1 MTSAF
6 FDCYNGISGD
16 MTLGALIDLGLP
28 VDDLRQALSSL
39 PIAGYSIEVE
49 RVNRCGIGATLAKV
63 TCEEQTKHRH
73 FSHIREM
80 IEASDLSPSVKERSV
95 AAFHAIAVAESKV
108 HEITLERVHFHE
120 VGAVDAIVDIVGSMW
135 GVEALGITT
144 VSASPVVVGSRTVRC
159 AHGEMP
165 VPAPATALLLAGK
178 PIETGPLP
186 GESTTPTGAAILTT
200 LTKDF
205 GPLRNFTP
213 HRVGYG
219 AGSRVTE
226 GHTNYLRILLG
237 EPSPLVS
244 LGGDSLPVEIREL
257 VVLATEIDDMSG
269 EAFGYLMEKLFAMG
283 CLDAN
288 FRPVQMKKNRPGTA
302 VQVLTSPEKANEL
315 IALLLRETST
325 FGVRV
330 TPCQRHAL
338 LRRSETVD
346 TPYGT
351 VHIKL
356 GLWGDE
362 VIKVS
367 PEFEDCRRLAE
378 EGGVALETVY
388 AAARQSASQFKLT

>member
-1 MTSAF
+1 MTSAY

-28 VDDLRQALSSL
+28 VEDLRQALSSL
-39 PIAGYSIEVE
+39 PVSGYTIEVE
-49 RVNRCGIGATLAKV
+49 RVKRCGIGATLAKV
-63 TCEEQTKHRH
+63 TCDEQKKHRH

-80 IEASDLSPSVKERSV
+80 IEASDLSPNVKQRSV
-95 AAFHAIAVAESKV
+95 AAFHTIAVAEAKV
-108 HEITLERVHFHE
+108 HETTLERVHFHE

-144 VSASPVVVGSRTVRC
+144 VLASPVVVGSGTVRC

-165 VPAPATALLLAGK
+165 VPAPATALILAGV
-178 PIETGPLP
+178 PMETGPLP

-200 LTKDF
+200 LTNNF
-205 GPLRNFTP
+205 GPMRNFSP
-213 HRVGYG
+213 LRIGYG

-226 GHTNYLRILLG
+226 GHTNFLRILLG
-237 EPSPLVS
+237 DASTSVSP
-244 LGGDSLPVEIREL
+244 GDDSLPVEIRDL

-269 EAFGYLMEKLFAMG
+269 EAFGYLMEKLFAIG

-302 VQVLTSPEKANEL
+302 VQVLTSPDKADGL

-330 TPCQRHAL
+330 TACRRYAL
-338 LRRSETVD
+338 LRKSQLVETPFGAVR
-346 TPYGT
+346 
-351 VHIKL
+351 IKV

-362 VIKVS
+362 VIKIS
-367 PEFEDCRRLAE
+367 PEFDDCRRLAE
-378 EGGVALETVY
+378 EAGVALETVY
-388 AAARQSASQFKLT
+388 AAARQAASEIKN

>member
-1 MTSAF
+1 MISAY

-28 VDDLRQALSSL
+28 VEDLRQALSSL
-39 PIAGYSIEVE
+39 PVSGYSIEVE
-49 RVNRCGIGATLAKV
+49 RVKRCGIGATLAKV
-63 TCEEQTKHRH
+63 TCEEQQKHRH

-80 IEASDLSPSVKERSV
+80 IEASDLSPSVKERSI
-95 AAFHAIAVAESKV
+95 AAFHAIAAAEAKV
-108 HEITLERVHFHE
+108 HEITVERVHFHE

-135 GVEALGITT
+135 GVEALGITS
-144 VSASPVVVGSRTVRC
+144 VSASPVVVGSGTVKC
-159 AHGEMP
+159 AHGMMP

-200 LTKDF
+200 LTDNF
-205 GPLRNFTP
+205 GPLRNFAP
-213 HRVGYG
+213 GRVGYG

-237 EPSPLVS
+237 ESPLD
-244 LGGDSLPVEIREL
+244 DSLPVETREL

-302 VQVLTSPEKANEL
+302 IQVLTSPDKANGL

-325 FGVRV
+325 FGVRA

-338 LRRSETVD
+338 RRKSEMVE
-346 TPYGT
+346 TPFGK
-351 VHIKL
+351 VRVKL
-356 GLWGDE
+356 GLWGDD

-367 PEFEDCRRLAE
+367 PEFDDCRQLAE
-378 EGGVALETVY
+378 ESGVALETIY
-388 AAARQSASQFKLT
+388 AAARQSASKIKLTLT

>member
-1 MTSAF
+1 MTSAY

-28 VDDLRQALSSL
+28 VEDLRQALSSL
-39 PIAGYSIEVE
+39 PVSGYSIEVE
-49 RVNRCGIGATLAKV
+49 RVKRCGIGATLAKV
-63 TCEEQTKHRH
+63 TCEEQQKHRH

-80 IEASDLSPSVKERSV
+80 IEASDLSPAVKERSV
-95 AAFHAIAVAESKV
+95 AAFHAIAVAEAKV
-108 HEITLERVHFHE
+108 HEITVERVHFHE

-135 GVEALGITT
+135 GVEALGITS
-144 VSASPVVVGSRTVRC
+144 VSASPVVVGSGTVKC
-159 AHGEMP
+159 AHGIMP

-200 LTKDF
+200 LTDKF
-205 GPLRNFTP
+205 GPLRNFAP
-213 HRVGYG
+213 GRVGYG

-237 EPSPLVS
+237 ETPLD
-244 LGGDSLPVEIREL
+244 DSLPVETREL

-302 VQVLTSPEKANEL
+302 IQVLTSPDKANGL

-325 FGVRV
+325 FGVRA

-338 LRRSETVD
+338 LRKSEMVD
-346 TPYGT
+346 TPFGK
-351 VHIKL
+351 VRVKL

-367 PEFEDCRRLAE
+367 PEFDDCRQLAE
-378 EGGVALETVY
+378 ESGVALETIY
-388 AAARQSASQFKLT
+388 AAARQSASTIKLN